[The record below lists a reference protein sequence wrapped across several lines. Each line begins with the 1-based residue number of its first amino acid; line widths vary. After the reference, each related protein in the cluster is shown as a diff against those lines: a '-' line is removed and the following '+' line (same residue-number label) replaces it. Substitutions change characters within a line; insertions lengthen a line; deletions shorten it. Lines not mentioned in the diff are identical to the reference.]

1 MKILENLSMMAGKTY
16 SLCSNSLPGAIPT
29 VQKPYKVIMPV
40 NSENKTL
47 IR

>member
-29 VQKPYKVIMPV
+29 VQKPYKVNLPV
-40 NSENKTL
+40 K
-47 IR
+47 